1 MSRFYVRRSSMRRS
15 SSKLQLSIRS
25 LILAGLF
32 ATQGAV
38 AAVPC
43 VTPKAKVQDAVPGRV
58 VDCRDTGSLRTGK
71 CIKNGQAEGALPAL
85 ALDMPA
91 PLPVLI
97 VARAEDVA
105 EWHAEIFEH
114 LSQEQL
120 APTDPRGNCS
130 LTL

>member
-1 MSRFYVRRSSMRRS
+1 MSRFNVRRPSMRRYS
-15 SSKLQLSIRS
+15 GLQL
-25 LILAGLF
+25 LMLAGLF

-43 VTPKAKVQDAVPGRV
+43 VTPKAQTQAAVPGRV
-58 VDCRDTGSLRTGK
+58 VDCRDSGSLRTGK
-71 CIKNGQAEGALPAL
+71 CMKNDQADAVAPAL

-114 LSQEQL
+114 LSQEPL
-120 APTDPRGNCS
+120 APTTPRGNCS

>member
-1 MSRFYVRRSSMRRS
+1 
-15 SSKLQLSIRS
+15 
-25 LILAGLF
+25 
-32 ATQGAV
+32 
-38 AAVPC
+38 
-43 VTPKAKVQDAVPGRV
+43 
-58 VDCRDTGSLRTGK
+58 LRTGK

>member
-1 MSRFYVRRSSMRRS
+1 MSRFYVRRSSS
-15 SSKLQLSIRS
+15 TTPVTSRS

-43 VTPKAKVQDAVPGRV
+43 VTPKTQTQEAVPGRV
-58 VDCRDTGSLRTGK
+58 VDCRDAGSLRTGK
-71 CIKNGQAEGALPAL
+71 CIKNDQAEAVVPAL

-114 LSQEQL
+114 LSQQQL
-120 APTDPRGNCS
+120 APASPRGNCS

>member
-1 MSRFYVRRSSMRRS
+1 MRRSSMRRS
-15 SSKLQLSIRS
+15 SRLQLSIS
-25 LILAGLF
+25 ALILAGLF
-32 ATQGAV
+32 ATQGTV

-43 VTPKAKVQDAVPGRV
+43 VTPKTQIQEAVPGRV
-58 VDCRDTGSLRTGK
+58 VDCRDAGSLRTGK
-71 CIKNGQAEGALPAL
+71 CMKNDQAEAIAPAL

-114 LSQEQL
+114 LSQEQF
-120 APTDPRGNCS
+120 APASPRGNCS

>member
-1 MSRFYVRRSSMRRS
+1 MSRFNVRRPSMRRYS
-15 SSKLQLSIRS
+15 RLQL
-25 LILAGLF
+25 LMLGGLF

-43 VTPKAKVQDAVPGRV
+43 VTPKAQTQAAAPGRV

-71 CIKNGQAEGALPAL
+71 CMKNDPAEAVAPAL

-114 LSQEQL
+114 LSQQQL
-120 APTDPRGNCS
+120 APAGPHGNCS

>member
-1 MSRFYVRRSSMRRS
+1 MSRLHVRRYSR
-15 SSKLQLSIRS
+15 LQL

-43 VTPKAKVQDAVPGRV
+43 VTPKAQTQAAVPGRV
-58 VDCRDTGSLRTGK
+58 VDCKDTGGLRTGK
-71 CIKNGQAEGALPAL
+71 CMKNDQAEAVAPAL

-97 VARAEDVA
+97 VARAEDIA

-114 LSQEQL
+114 LRQEQF
-120 APTDPRGNCS
+120 APASPRGNCS

>member
-1 MSRFYVRRSSMRRS
+1 MSRFYVRRSSMRRYS
-15 SSKLQLSIRS
+15 RLQL
-25 LILAGLF
+25 LMLAGLF

-38 AAVPC
+38 AAVPW
-43 VTPKAKVQDAVPGRV
+43 VTPKAQTQAAVPGRV
-58 VDCRDTGSLRTGK
+58 VDCRDAGGLRTGK
-71 CIKNGQAEGALPAL
+71 CVKNDQAEAVAPAL

-114 LSQEQL
+114 LSQQQF
-120 APTDPRGNCS
+120 APASPRGNCS

>member
-1 MSRFYVRRSSMRRS
+1 MSRLHVRRYSR
-15 SSKLQLSIRS
+15 LQL

-43 VTPKAKVQDAVPGRV
+43 VTPKAQTQAAVPGRV
-58 VDCRDTGSLRTGK
+58 VDCRDTGLQTGK
-71 CIKNGQAEGALPAL
+71 CMKNDQAEAVAPAL

-114 LSQEQL
+114 LSQEQF
-120 APTDPRGNCS
+120 APASPRGNCS

>member
-1 MSRFYVRRSSMRRS
+1 MRRS
-15 SSKLQLSIRS
+15 SSRLQLSIKS

-32 ATQGAV
+32 ATQGAI

-43 VTPKAKVQDAVPGRV
+43 VTPKAKAQDAVPGHV
-58 VDCRDTGSLRTGK
+58 VDCRDAGSLRTGK
-71 CIKNGQAEGALPAL
+71 CIKSDRAQTVLPAV

-120 APTDPRGNCS
+120 DPTPAHGNCS
-130 LTL
+130 LML